1 MRRAF
6 WQLLL
11 ACMPWHVALSQ
22 SILCNMQSESDS
34 DSNGAIYSF
43 GNGSEHAGHEEDQPG
58 PGKEDGAASHLPI
71 EASHSQQVFVSA
83 LKRITLFNIVPSCGS
98 FMLFSQDCHM

>member
-1 MRRAF
+1 M
-6 WQLLL
+6 LL
-11 ACMPWHVALSQ
+11 
-22 SILCNMQSESDS
+22 LCNMQSESDS
-34 DSNGAIYSF
+34 DSNGAISSF

-83 LKRITLFNIVPSCGS
+83 LKRITLFNNVSFCRS
-98 FMLFSQDCHM
+98 FMLCFPGFSHVATIIYASGCLCRTTVT